1 MPQRTTTTTRGASQA
16 SPAGPAEADYL
27 RRAYLPATETRRT
40 PAHAIDHPELDPDH
54 HLWKNGT
61 RWWIAITVH
70 TRDWRKQRIRK
81 SLGTADIR
89 EARARRDSILRF
101 FEQSSEYDLSLR
113 YARRTG

>member
-1 MPQRTTTTTRGASQA
+1 MTHPATHPGRRSKGA
-16 SPAGPAEADYL
+16 PARDTDFL
-27 RRAYLPATETRRT
+27 KRAYLPATETRDS
-40 PAHAIDHPELDPDH
+40 PADAIAHPDLDPDH

-70 TRDWRKQRIRK
+70 TRDWRIRRIRK

-89 EARARRDSILRF
+89 EARRRRDSVLRF

-113 YARRTG
+113 YARLTA